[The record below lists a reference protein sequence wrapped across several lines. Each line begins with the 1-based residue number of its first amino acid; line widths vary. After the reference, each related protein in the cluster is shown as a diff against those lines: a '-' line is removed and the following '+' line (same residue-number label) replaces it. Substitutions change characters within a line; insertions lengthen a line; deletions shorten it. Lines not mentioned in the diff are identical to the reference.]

1 MTKRLMFWFIDR
13 AESKLYEVT
22 QGNIKRSSETAQS
35 LVLQAKKRIEEI
47 AGRKEWVW
55 ATGFE
60 STPVGSLVI

>member
-1 MTKRLMFWFIDR
+1 LDR

-47 AGRKEWVW
+47 AGRGMSGVAVLKVR
-55 ATGFE
+55 
-60 STPVGSLVI
+60 